1 MIEPIRISFVVGC
14 SPDHAFDTWTKR
26 ATSWWPPEHTAS
38 HERGAEIVFEPRAGG
53 RIFERTA
60 DGGELEWGQ
69 VVEWDRPRRLR
80 YLWRIATEA
89 ENATDVEIAFT
100 PMAEEGTRV
109 DIEHGGWDR
118 LGEFGRTWRD
128 ANVAGW
134 TGVLPAYQIETL
146 VSRQSLPG
154 G

>member
-1 MIEPIRISFVVGC
+1 MIDPIRISFVVGC
-14 SPDHAFDTWTKR
+14 TPDHAFDTWTAR
-26 ATSWWPPEHTAS
+26 ATAWWPPEHTAS
-38 HERGAEIVFEPRAGG
+38 HEPGAQIVFEPLAGG

-60 DGGELEWGQ
+60 DGTEIEWGE

-89 ENATDVEIAFT
+89 RNATDVEIAFT
-100 PMAEEGTRV
+100 EVGDGGTRV

-118 LGEFGRTWRD
+118 LGDFGDTWRN

-134 TGVLPAYQIETL
+134 DGVLPAYQIETR